1 MKTAIRYSINGVS
14 YGSFAYLMVLLF
26 KIQVTP
32 PTAMNIIS
40 IWVMSVAIGLLSL
53 VFQSERLSTLTCLV
67 IHFVGSMGLVMG
79 MLWANGWPLAPVFWL
94 VFVLLYLFNWA
105 VIRLNQYLQVEKVNQ
120 LLLKRQARQH

>member
-1 MKTAIRYSINGVS
+1 VS